1 MVTVYAVWY
10 MNNGKSPEI
19 KLITKRSELI
29 DRVTQLIGKY
39 DRVGWKTFK
48 LKVGV
53 SRCISIK

>member
-19 KLITKRSELI
+19 ELITKRRKLI

-48 LKVGV
+48 LKIGRAICT
-53 SRCISIK
+53 SMK